1 MSVVDPLGARPP
13 VEVELTEREEATVA
27 TKTATGGLSRI
38 TIVAPRTRMDLALP
52 SDVPL
57 ADLLPTLLRY
67 AGEDLADEGVRHG
80 GWALA
85 RLGGQPLDG
94 GRTAA
99 QLGIRDGE
107 VLYFN
112 PRAAATP
119 EIVFDDVVDAVAT
132 ATNQRAGTWQVG
144 TTRAFSVL
152 LAGLTLAAGAAVTLL
167 AGPPQL
173 PGALAALLVAVAL
186 VVTAAVLSR
195 AVGDSRTGAVLAVAG
210 IGYAAV
216 SGLLVLGGD
225 RGLTELAS
233 PHVLLA
239 GTAVVLFGAVAA
251 LAVGD
256 RMPLFLGAVAVGAA
270 AGFGAL
276 LCLALGIDAAAAAA
290 VVATV
295 AFATVPMLP
304 MTAYR
309 LARLPVPS
317 IPTGPDD
324 LKTDTETV
332 DGRRVLR
339 QSERADEF
347 LTGLLWT
354 VSLLVL
360 GSQVVLAVD
369 GRLPA
374 VLLCLVLALL
384 SLLRARPFIGRAQRT
399 PVLVAGTA
407 GLLLTA
413 AAVFAAGSP
422 AVRLGVVLGG
432 LLLTT
437 VVSLIYGLTVA
448 GKRISPVWGRV
459 LDIVEIL
466 LIVALVP
473 LAVWVCGAYGWIVNL
488 RP

>member
-1 MSVVDPLGARPP
+1 M
-13 VEVELTEREEATVA
+13 ATR
-27 TKTATGGLSRI
+27 TATGGLSRV

-52 SDVPL
+52 ADVPL

-67 AGEDLADEGVRHG
+67 AGEDLADEGARHG
-80 GWALA
+80 GWSLA

-99 QLGIRDGE
+99 QLGVRDGE

-112 PRAAATP
+112 PRAAAAP

-132 ATNQRAGTWQVG
+132 ATNQRPGSWQVS
-144 TTRAFSVL
+144 TSRAFAVL
-152 LAGLTLAAGAAVTLL
+152 FAAAALSAGALATLF

-173 PGALAALLVAVAL
+173 PGAIAALLVAVAL
-186 VVTAAVLSR
+186 LVGAAVLSR
-195 AVGDSRTGAVLAVAG
+195 AAGDSRTGAVLALVG
-210 IGYAAV
+210 LGYAAV
-216 SGLLVLGGD
+216 GGLLVLAGD
-225 RGLTELAS
+225 RGLGELAA

-239 GTAVVLFGAVAA
+239 GTAMVVFGAVAA

-256 RMPLFLGAVAVGAA
+256 RLPLFFAAVAVGGAV
-270 AGFGAL
+270 GFGAVVS
-276 LCLALGIDAAAAAA
+276 LAFSVGAPAAAA

-295 AFATVPMLP
+295 AFATLPALP
-304 MTAYR
+304 MAAYR

-332 DGRRVLR
+332 DGRSVLR
-339 QSERADEF
+339 RSERADEF

-354 VSLLVL
+354 VALLVL
-360 GSQVVLAVD
+360 GGEVVLALD

-384 SLLRARPFIGRAQRT
+384 SLLRARPFLGRAQRV
-399 PVLVAGTA
+399 PVLLAG
-407 GLLLTA
+407 GLGLGLTA
-413 AAVFAAGSP
+413 AATFAAGGA

-432 LLLTT
+432 LVVAA

-448 GKRISPVWGRV
+448 GKRISPVWGRL
-459 LDIVEIL
+459 LDIVEVL
-466 LIVALVP
+466 LIISLVP
-473 LAVWVCGAYGWIVNL
+473 LAVWVCGLYGWIVNL

>member
-1 MSVVDPLGARPP
+1 M
-13 VEVELTEREEATVA
+13 A

-80 GWALA
+80 GWALS
-85 RLGGQPLDG
+85 RLGGQPFDG

-99 QLGIRDGE
+99 QLGVRDGE

-112 PRAAATP
+112 PRAATAP

-132 ATNQRAGTWQVG
+132 STTQRAGAWQVG
-144 TTRAFSVL
+144 TTRTFAVL
-152 LAGLTLAAGAAVTLL
+152 LAASALAAGAVATLL
-167 AGPPQL
+167 TGPPQL
-173 PGALAALLVAVAL
+173 PGAAAAFVVAVAL
-186 VVTAAVLSR
+186 LVGAAVLSR
-195 AVGDSRTGAVLAVAG
+195 AAGDSRTGAVLALVG
-210 IGYAAV
+210 IGYAGV
-216 SGLLVLGGD
+216 GGLLVLAGD
-225 RGLTELAS
+225 RTLGELAS

-239 GTAVVLFGAVAA
+239 GTAVVVFGAVAA

-256 RMPLFLGAVAVGAA
+256 RLPLFLGAVGVGAA
-270 AGFGAL
+270 VGLGAVL
-276 LCLALGIDAAAAAA
+276 SLAFDIGAAASAA

-295 AFATVPMLP
+295 AFGALPALPML
-304 MTAYR
+304 AYR

-324 LKTDTETV
+324 LKTDTESV
-332 DGRRVLR
+332 DGPSVLR
-339 QSERADEF
+339 NSERADAF

-360 GSQVVLAVD
+360 GGEVVLAGN

-384 SLLRARPFIGRAQRT
+384 SLLRARPFLSRAQRT
-399 PVLVAGTA
+399 PVLLSGTV
-407 GLLLTA
+407 GLGLVA
-413 AAVFAAGSP
+413 AATFAAESL
-422 AVRLGVVLGG
+422 ATRLGLILGG
-432 LLLTT
+432 LAVLA
-437 VVSLIYGLTVA
+437 VISLVYGLTVA
-448 GKRISPVWGRV
+448 GKRISPVWGRT

-466 LIVALVP
+466 LIIALVP

>member
-1 MSVVDPLGARPP
+1 M
-13 VEVELTEREEATVA
+13 A

-80 GWALA
+80 GWGLA

-94 GRTAA
+94 GRTVA

-112 PRAAATP
+112 PRSAAAP

-132 ATNQRAGTWQVG
+132 ATNQRPGAWQVG
-144 TTRAFSVL
+144 TTRSFAVL
-152 LAGLTLAAGAAVTLL
+152 FAAAALGAGALAALF

-173 PGALAALLVAVAL
+173 PGALAALVVAVAL
-186 VVTAAVLSR
+186 VVAAAVLSR
-195 AVGDSRTGAVLAVAG
+195 AAADSATGSVLAVTG
-210 IGYAAV
+210 LGYAAV
-216 SGLLVLGGD
+216 GGLLLLAGD
-225 RGLTELAS
+225 RTLTGLAA

-239 GTAVVLFGAVAA
+239 ATAVVLFAAVAA

-256 RMPLFLGAVAVGAA
+256 RLPLFFGAVAVGAA
-270 AGFGAL
+270 TGFGAL
-276 LCLALGIDAAAAAA
+276 LCLTFGIGAPAAAA
-290 VVATV
+290 VLAAV
-295 AFATVPMLP
+295 AFGTVPALP
-304 MTAYR
+304 MAAYR

-324 LKTDTETV
+324 LKTDTESV
-332 DGRRVLR
+332 DGRRVL
-339 QSERADEF
+339 QLSERADEF

-354 VSLLVL
+354 VSLVVL
-360 GSQVVLAVD
+360 GAQVVLALN

-384 SLLRARPFIGRAQRT
+384 SLLRARPFLGRAQRT
-399 PVLVAGTA
+399 PVLFAGTA
-407 GLLLTA
+407 GLGLTA
-413 AAVFAAGSP
+413 AATFTGGSMP
-422 AVRLGVVLGG
+422 MRLGLIVGG
-432 LLLTT
+432 LLLAA

-448 GKRISPVWGRV
+448 GKRISPVWGRL

-466 LIVALVP
+466 LIIALVP
-473 LAVWVCGAYGWIVNL
+473 LAVWVLGLYGWIVNL

>member
-1 MSVVDPLGARPP
+1 M
-13 VEVELTEREEATVA
+13 A

-80 GWALA
+80 GWRLA
-85 RLGGQPLDG
+85 RLGGPPLDG

-112 PRAAATP
+112 PRTSAAP

-132 ATNQRAGTWQVG
+132 ATNQRPGAWQVG
-144 TTRAFSVL
+144 TTRAFAVL
-152 LAGLTLAAGAAVTLL
+152 FAAVALGGGALAALFT
-167 AGPPQL
+167 GPPQL

-186 VVTAAVLSR
+186 LVGAAVLSR
-195 AVGDSRTGAVLAVAG
+195 AAADSATGSALALAG
-210 IGYAAV
+210 LGYAAV
-216 SGLLVLGGD
+216 GGLLLLAGD
-225 RGLTELAS
+225 RTLTELAA

-239 GTAVVLFGAVAA
+239 ATAVVLGAAVAA

-256 RMPLFLGAVAVGAA
+256 RLPVFFGAGAVGAA
-270 AGFGAL
+270 TAVGAL
-276 LCLALGIDAAAAAA
+276 LCLAFGIGPAAAAA
-290 VVATV
+290 VVAAV
-295 AFATVPMLP
+295 AFGAVPALP
-304 MTAYR
+304 MAAYR

-317 IPTGPDD
+317 IPTGPED
-324 LKTDTETV
+324 LKTDSESV
-332 DGRRVLR
+332 DGRRVL
-339 QSERADEF
+339 QLSERADEF
-347 LTGLLWT
+347 LTGLVWT

-360 GSQVVLAVD
+360 GAELVLALD

-384 SLLRARPFIGRAQRT
+384 SLLRARPFLGRAQRT

-407 GLLLTA
+407 GLGLA
-413 AAVFAAGSP
+413 AAAAFTDGSV
-422 AVRLGVVLGG
+422 ALRLGLILGG
-432 LLLTT
+432 LLLAA

-448 GKRISPVWGRV
+448 GKRISPVWGRL

-466 LIVALVP
+466 LIIALVP
-473 LAVWVCGAYGWIVNL
+473 LAVWVVGLYGWIVNL

>member
-1 MSVVDPLGARPP
+1 M
-13 VEVELTEREEATVA
+13 A

-52 SDVPL
+52 ADVPL

-80 GWALA
+80 GWGLS

-99 QLGIRDGE
+99 QLGVRDGE

-112 PRAAATP
+112 PRAAAAP

-132 ATNQRAGTWQVG
+132 ATNQRPGTWQVG
-144 TTRAFSVL
+144 TTRGFAVL
-152 LAGLTLAAGAAVTLL
+152 FAGAALAAGAVAALF

-173 PGALAALLVAVAL
+173 PGALAALVVAVAL
-186 VVTAAVLSR
+186 VVSAAVLSR
-195 AVGDSRTGAVLAVAG
+195 AVGDSRTGVVLAMG
-210 IGYAAV
+210 GLGYAAIG
-216 SGLLVLGGD
+216 GLLVLAGD
-225 RGLTELAS
+225 RKLSELAS

-239 GTAVVLFGAVAA
+239 ATAVVLFGAVAA

-256 RMPLFLGAVAVGAA
+256 RLALFLGAVAVAA
-270 AGFGAL
+270 AVGLGAV
-276 LCLALGIDAAAAAA
+276 LCLVFGVSATAAAA

-295 AFATVPMLP
+295 AFAALPALPML
-304 MTAYR
+304 AYR

-324 LKTDTETV
+324 LKSDTESV
-332 DGRRVLR
+332 DGPRVLR
-339 QSERADEF
+339 NSERADAF

-354 VSLLVL
+354 VAVLVL
-360 GSQVVLAVD
+360 GGQVIFATN

-399 PVLVAGTA
+399 PVLLAGTVGLGLA
-407 GLLLTA
+407 GA
-413 AAVFAAGSP
+413 ATFGAGELP
-422 AVRLGVVLGG
+422 FRLGLVLGG
-432 LLLTT
+432 LLLAA
-437 VVSLIYGLTVA
+437 VISLIYGLTVA
-448 GKRISPVWGRV
+448 GKRISPVWGRL

-473 LAVWVCGAYGWIVNL
+473 LAVWVCGLYGWIVNL

>member
-1 MSVVDPLGARPP
+1 M
-13 VEVELTEREEATVA
+13 A
-27 TKTATGGLSRI
+27 TKAATGGLSRI

-52 SDVPL
+52 ADVPL

-80 GWALA
+80 GWSLS

-99 QLGIRDGE
+99 QLGVRDGE

-112 PRAAATP
+112 PRAAAAP

-132 ATNQRAGTWQVG
+132 ATNQRPGTWQVG
-144 TTRAFSVL
+144 TTRAFGVL
-152 LAGLTLAAGAAVTLL
+152 FAGVALAAGAAAALF

-173 PGALAALLVAVAL
+173 PGALAALVVAIAL
-186 VVTAAVLSR
+186 VVSAAVLSR
-195 AVGDSRTGAVLAVAG
+195 AAGDSRTGAMLAMAG
-210 IGYAAV
+210 LGYAAIG
-216 SGLLVLGGD
+216 GLLILAGD
-225 RGLTELAS
+225 RKLADLAS

-239 GTAVVLFGAVAA
+239 ATAVVLFGAVAA

-256 RMPLFLGAVAVGAA
+256 RLPLFLGAVAVGAA
-270 AGFGAL
+270 VGFGAL
-276 LCLALGIDAAAAAA
+276 LCLAFDGFGAAAAAA

-295 AFATVPMLP
+295 AFGALPMLP
-304 MTAYR
+304 MLAYR

-324 LKTDTETV
+324 LKTDTESV
-332 DGRRVLR
+332 DGPQVLR
-339 QSERADEF
+339 NSERADAF

-354 VSLLVL
+354 VALLVL
-360 GSQVVLAVD
+360 GGQVLLAGN

-399 PVLVAGTA
+399 PVLLAGTA
-407 GLLLTA
+407 GLALA
-413 AAVFAAGSP
+413 AAATFGAGDLP
-422 AVRLGVVLGG
+422 LRLGLILGGG
-432 LLLTT
+432 LLAA
-437 VVSLIYGLTVA
+437 VISLIYGLSVA
-448 GKRISPVWGRV
+448 GKRISPVWGRT

-473 LAVWVCGAYGWIVNL
+473 LAVWVCGLYGWIVNL

>member
-1 MSVVDPLGARPP
+1 M
-13 VEVELTEREEATVA
+13 A

-80 GWALA
+80 GWALS

-99 QLGIRDGE
+99 QLGVRDGE

-112 PRAAATP
+112 PRAATAP

-132 ATNQRAGTWQVG
+132 STTQRAGAWQVG
-144 TTRAFSVL
+144 TTRAFAVL
-152 LAGLTLAAGAAVTLL
+152 LAASAL
-167 AGPPQL
+167 AGGAVAALFTGPPHL
-173 PGALAALLVAVAL
+173 PGAAAAFVVAVAL
-186 VVTAAVLSR
+186 LVGAAVLSR
-195 AVGDSRTGAVLAVAG
+195 AAGDSRTGAVLALVG
-210 IGYAAV
+210 IGYAGV
-216 SGLLVLGGD
+216 GGLLVLAGERTLG
-225 RGLTELAS
+225 ELAA

-239 GTAVVLFGAVAA
+239 GTAVVVFGAIAA

-256 RMPLFLGAVAVGAA
+256 RLPLFLGAVGVGAA
-270 AGFGAL
+270 VGLGAVLSLAFGI
-276 LCLALGIDAAAAAA
+276 GAAASAA

-295 AFATVPMLP
+295 AFGALPALPML
-304 MTAYR
+304 AYR

-324 LKTDTETV
+324 LKTDTESV
-332 DGRRVLR
+332 DGPSVLR
-339 QSERADEF
+339 NSERADGF

-360 GSQVVLAVD
+360 GGEVVLAED

-384 SLLRARPFIGRAQRT
+384 SLLRARPFLGRGQRT
-399 PVLVAGTA
+399 PVLLSGTV
-407 GLLLTA
+407 GLGLVA
-413 AAVFAAGSP
+413 AATFAAGSL
-422 AVRLGVVLGG
+422 AVRLGLVLGG
-432 LLLTT
+432 LA
-437 VVSLIYGLTVA
+437 VVAVISLVYGLTVA
-448 GKRISPVWGRV
+448 GKRISPVWGRT
-459 LDIVEIL
+459 LDIIEIL
-466 LIVALVP
+466 LIIALVP
-473 LAVWVCGAYGWIVNL
+473 LAVWVCGMYGWIVNL

>member
-1 MSVVDPLGARPP
+1 M
-13 VEVELTEREEATVA
+13 A

-80 GWALA
+80 GWSLS
-85 RLGGQPLDG
+85 RLGGPPLDG

-99 QLGIRDGE
+99 QLGVRDGE

-112 PRAAATP
+112 PRASAAP

-132 ATNQRAGTWQVG
+132 ATNQRPGTWQVG
-144 TTRAFSVL
+144 TTRSFAVL
-152 LAGLTLAAGAAVTLL
+152 FAGAALAAGAVAALF

-173 PGALAALLVAVAL
+173 PGALAALVVSLAL
-186 VVTAAVLSR
+186 LVTAAVLSR
-195 AVGDSRTGAVLAVAG
+195 AAGDSRTGAVLAMAG
-210 IGYAAV
+210 LGYAAIG
-216 SGLLVLGGD
+216 GLLVLAGD
-225 RGLTELAS
+225 RKLDDLAS
-233 PHVLLA
+233 PHVLMA
-239 GTAVVLFGAVAA
+239 ATAVVLFGAVSA

-256 RMPLFLGAVAVGAA
+256 RLPLFLGAVAVAVAVGIGAV
-270 AGFGAL
+270 
-276 LCLALGIDAAAAAA
+276 LCLAFDIGAAAAAA
-290 VVATV
+290 VVATI
-295 AFATVPMLP
+295 AFAALPALP
-304 MTAYR
+304 MVSYR

-324 LKTDTETV
+324 LKTDTESV
-332 DGRRVLR
+332 DGPQVLR
-339 QSERADEF
+339 NSERADAF

-354 VSLLVL
+354 VSVLVL
-360 GSQVVLAVD
+360 GGQLVLAD
-369 GRLPA
+369 NGRLPS

-384 SLLRARPFIGRAQRT
+384 SLLRARPFIGRAQRI
-399 PVLVAGTA
+399 PVLLAGTV
-407 GLLLTA
+407 GLGLA
-413 AAVFAAGSP
+413 AAATFGAGSLP
-422 AVRLGVVLGG
+422 VRLGLILGG
-432 LLLTT
+432 LLLAALI
-437 VVSLIYGLTVA
+437 SLIYGLTVA
-448 GKRISPVWGRV
+448 GKRISPVWGRT

-473 LAVWVCGAYGWIVNL
+473 LAVWVCGLYGWIVNL

>member
-1 MSVVDPLGARPP
+1 M
-13 VEVELTEREEATVA
+13 A

-80 GWALA
+80 GWSLA

-94 GRTAA
+94 GRTVA
-99 QLGIRDGE
+99 QLGVRDGE

-112 PRAAATP
+112 PRAAAAP
-119 EIVFDDVVDAVAT
+119 EVVFDDVVDAVAT
-132 ATNQRAGTWQVG
+132 ATNQRPGAWQLG
-144 TTRAFSVL
+144 TTRSFAVL
-152 LAGLTLAAGAAVTLL
+152 FAAAALGAGAVAALF

-186 VVTAAVLSR
+186 LVSAAVLSR
-195 AVGDSRTGAVLAVAG
+195 AAGDSRTGAVLATVG
-210 IGYAAV
+210 LGYAAV
-216 SGLLVLGGD
+216 GGLLLLAGD

-233 PHVLLA
+233 PHVLIA
-239 GTAVVLFGAVAA
+239 ATAVVLFAAVAA

-256 RMPLFLGAVAVGAA
+256 RLPLFFGAVAVGVVT
-270 AGFGAL
+270 GLGAV
-276 LCLALGIDAAAAAA
+276 LCLAFGISATAAAA
-290 VVATV
+290 VVAAV
-295 AFATVPMLP
+295 AFGAVPALP
-304 MTAYR
+304 MAAYR

-324 LKTDTETV
+324 LKTDSESV
-332 DGRRVLR
+332 DGRRVL
-339 QSERADEF
+339 QLSERADEF

-354 VSLLVL
+354 VSLVVL
-360 GSQVVLAVD
+360 GAQVLLALN
-369 GRLPA
+369 GRLPS
-374 VLLCLVLALL
+374 VLLCLALALL
-384 SLLRARPFIGRAQRT
+384 SLLRARPFLGRGQRT
-399 PVLVAGTA
+399 PVLLTGTV
-407 GLLLTA
+407 GVGLTA
-413 AAVFAAGSP
+413 AATFADGGMP
-422 AVRLGVVLGG
+422 VRLGVIVGG
-432 LLLTT
+432 LVLAA

-448 GKRISPVWGRV
+448 GKHISPVWGRL
-459 LDIVEIL
+459 LDIAEIL

-473 LAVWVCGAYGWIVNL
+473 LAVWVLGLYGWIVNL

>member
-1 MSVVDPLGARPP
+1 M
-13 VEVELTEREEATVA
+13 A

-80 GWALA
+80 GWSLA

-112 PRAAATP
+112 PRSATAP

-132 ATNQRAGTWQVG
+132 ATNQRPGAWQVG
-144 TTRAFSVL
+144 TTRSFAVL
-152 LAGLTLAAGAAVTLL
+152 FAAAALGAGAVAALFT
-167 AGPPQL
+167 GPPHL
-173 PGALAALLVAVAL
+173 PGALTALVVAVAL
-186 VVTAAVLSR
+186 VVSAAVLSR
-195 AVGDSRTGAVLAVAG
+195 AAADSATGSALGVVGLAYAG
-210 IGYAAV
+210 VG
-216 SGLLVLGGD
+216 GLLLLAGD
-225 RGLTELAS
+225 RPLTELAA
-233 PHVLLA
+233 PHVLIGA
-239 GTAVVLFGAVAA
+239 TAVVVCAAVAA

-256 RMPLFLGAVAVGAA
+256 RLPLFFGAVAVAA
-270 AGFGAL
+270 AIGFGAL
-276 LCLALGIDAAAAAA
+276 VSLAFDIDAPAAAAIVAA
-290 VVATV
+290 V
-295 AFATVPMLP
+295 AFGAVPALP
-304 MTAYR
+304 MASYR

-324 LKTDTETV
+324 LKSDTESV
-332 DGRRVLR
+332 DGRQVL
-339 QSERADEF
+339 QLSERADEF

-360 GSQVVLAVD
+360 GAQVVLALD
-369 GRLPA
+369 GSLPA
-374 VLLCLVLALL
+374 ILLCLVLSLL
-384 SLLRARPFIGRAQRT
+384 SLLRARPFLGRAQRT
-399 PVLVAGTA
+399 PVLLAGTG
-407 GLLLTA
+407 GLGLTA
-413 AAVFAAGSP
+413 AATFGGGST
-422 AVRLGVVLGG
+422 AVRLGLILGG
-432 LLLTT
+432 LVFAA

-448 GKRISPVWGRV
+448 GKRISPVWGRL
-459 LDIVEIL
+459 LDIVEIM
-466 LIVALVP
+466 LIIALVP
-473 LAVWVCGAYGWIVNL
+473 LAVWVVGLYGWIVNL

>member
-1 MSVVDPLGARPP
+1 M
-13 VEVELTEREEATVA
+13 A
-27 TKTATGGLSRI
+27 TKAATGGLSRI

-67 AGEDLADEGVRHG
+67 AGEELADEGVGHG
-80 GWALA
+80 GWSLS

-99 QLGIRDGE
+99 QLDVRDGE

-112 PRAAATP
+112 PRAATAP

-132 ATNQRAGTWQVG
+132 STTQRAGAWQVG
-144 TTRAFSVL
+144 TTRAYAVL
-152 LAGLTLAAGAAVTLL
+152 LASSALAAGAVAALL

-173 PGALAALLVAVAL
+173 PGAVAALVVAVAL
-186 VVTAAVLSR
+186 LVGAAVLSR
-195 AVGDSRTGAVLAVAG
+195 AAGDSRTGAVLALVGVGHAG
-210 IGYAAV
+210 VG
-216 SGLLVLGGD
+216 GLLVLAGD
-225 RGLTELAS
+225 RPLPELAS

-239 GTAVVLFGAVAA
+239 GTAVVLFGALAA

-256 RMPLFLGAVAVGAA
+256 RTPWFLGTVGVGAA
-270 AGFGAL
+270 VGFGAVL
-276 LCLALGIDAAAAAA
+276 SLAFDIDAAASAA
-290 VVATV
+290 VVSAV
-295 AFATVPMLP
+295 AFGALPALPML
-304 MTAYR
+304 AYR

-317 IPTGPDD
+317 IPTGPED
-324 LKTDTETV
+324 LKTDTESV
-332 DGRRVLR
+332 DGPSVLR
-339 QSERADEF
+339 DSERADGF

-354 VSLLVL
+354 VALLVL
-360 GSQVVLAVD
+360 GGELVLAAD

-384 SLLRARPFIGRAQRT
+384 SLLRARPFLGRDQRT
-399 PVLVAGTA
+399 PVLLAGTV
-407 GLLLTA
+407 GLGLVA
-413 AAVFAAGSP
+413 AAVFDAGSLP
-422 AVRLGVVLGG
+422 VRLGLILGG
-432 LLLTT
+432 LT
-437 VVSLIYGLTVA
+437 VVAVISLVYGLTVA

>member
-1 MSVVDPLGARPP
+1 M
-13 VEVELTEREEATVA
+13 A
-27 TKTATGGLSRI
+27 TKAATGGLSRI

-80 GWALA
+80 GWSLS

-99 QLGIRDGE
+99 QLGVRDGE

-112 PRAAATP
+112 PRAATAP

-132 ATNQRAGTWQVG
+132 STTQRAGAWQVG
-144 TTRAFSVL
+144 TTRSFAVL
-152 LAGLTLAAGAAVTLL
+152 LAGSTLAAGAIAALFT
-167 AGPPQL
+167 GPPQL
-173 PGALAALLVAVAL
+173 PGALAALVVAVAL
-186 VVTAAVLSR
+186 LVGAAVLSR
-195 AVGDSRTGAVLAVAG
+195 AAGDSRTGAVLALVG
-210 IGYAAV
+210 VGYAAV
-216 SGLLVLGGD
+216 GGLLVLAGD
-225 RGLTELAS
+225 RPLDDLAG

-239 GTAVVLFGAVAA
+239 ATAVVVFGAVAA

-256 RMPLFLGAVAVGAA
+256 RLPLFLGAVGVGAA
-270 AGFGAL
+270 VGLGAVLSLAFGI
-276 LCLALGIDAAAAAA
+276 GAAASAA

-295 AFATVPMLP
+295 AFGALPALPML
-304 MTAYR
+304 AYR

-317 IPTGPDD
+317 IPTGPED
-324 LKTDTETV
+324 LKTDTESV
-332 DGRRVLR
+332 DGPSVLR
-339 QSERADEF
+339 DSERADGF

-360 GSQVVLAVD
+360 GGEVVLALD

-384 SLLRARPFIGRAQRT
+384 SLLRARPFLGRGQRT
-399 PVLVAGTA
+399 PVLLAGTL
-407 GLLLTA
+407 GLGLTA
-413 AAVFAAGSP
+413 LAVFAAGSTP
-422 AVRLGVVLGG
+422 VRLGLVLGG
-432 LLLTT
+432 LT
-437 VVSLIYGLTVA
+437 VVAVISLVYGLTVA
-448 GKRISPVWGRV
+448 GKRISPVWGRT

-473 LAVWVCGAYGWIVNL
+473 LAVWVCGMYGWIVNL

>member
-1 MSVVDPLGARPP
+1 M
-13 VEVELTEREEATVA
+13 A

-80 GWALA
+80 GWSLA
-85 RLGGQPLDG
+85 RLGGPPLDG

-99 QLGIRDGE
+99 QLGVRDGE

-112 PRAAATP
+112 PRAAAAP

-132 ATNQRAGTWQVG
+132 ATNQRPGTWQVG
-144 TTRAFSVL
+144 TTRSFAVL
-152 LAGLTLAAGAAVTLL
+152 FAGAALAAGAVAALFT
-167 AGPPQL
+167 GPPQL
-173 PGALAALLVAVAL
+173 PGALAALVVAL
-186 VVTAAVLSR
+186 ALLVGAAVVSR
-195 AVGDSRTGAVLAVAG
+195 AAGDSRTGAVLAVAG
-210 IGYAAV
+210 LGYAAV
-216 SGLLVLGGD
+216 GGLLVLAGD
-225 RGLTELAS
+225 RKLADLAS
-233 PHVLLA
+233 PHVLMA
-239 GTAVVLFGAVAA
+239 ATAVVLFGAVAA

-256 RMPLFLGAVAVGAA
+256 RLPLFLGAVAVGVAV
-270 AGFGAL
+270 GIGAV
-276 LCLALGIDAAAAAA
+276 LCLAFGTGPAAAAA

-295 AFATVPMLP
+295 AFAALPALP
-304 MTAYR
+304 MIAYR

-324 LKTDTETV
+324 LKSDTEAV
-332 DGRRVLR
+332 DGPQVLR
-339 QSERADEF
+339 NSERADSF

-354 VSLLVL
+354 VALLVL
-360 GSQVVLAVD
+360 GGELVLAVD
-369 GRLPA
+369 GRLPS

-399 PVLVAGTA
+399 PVLLAGTV
-407 GLLLTA
+407 GLGLA
-413 AAVFAAGSP
+413 AAATFGAGSFP
-422 AVRLGVVLGG
+422 VRLGLVLGG
-432 LLLTT
+432 LL
-437 VVSLIYGLTVA
+437 VAAVISLIYGLSVA
-448 GKRISPVWGRV
+448 GKRISPVWGRT

-473 LAVWVCGAYGWIVNL
+473 LAVWVCGLYGWIVNL

>member
-1 MSVVDPLGARPP
+1 M
-13 VEVELTEREEATVA
+13 ATR
-27 TKTATGGLSRI
+27 TATGGLSRV

-52 SDVPL
+52 ADVPL

-67 AGEDLADEGVRHG
+67 AGEDLADEGARHG
-80 GWALA
+80 GWSLA

-99 QLGIRDGE
+99 QLGVRDGE

-112 PRAAATP
+112 PRAAAAP

-132 ATNQRAGTWQVG
+132 ATNQRPGSWQVS
-144 TTRAFSVL
+144 TSRAFAVL
-152 LAGLTLAAGAAVTLL
+152 FAAAALSAGALATLF

-173 PGALAALLVAVAL
+173 PGAIAALLVAVAL
-186 VVTAAVLSR
+186 LVGAAVLSR
-195 AVGDSRTGAVLAVAG
+195 AAGDSRTGAVLALVG
-210 IGYAAV
+210 LGYAAV
-216 SGLLVLGGD
+216 GGLLVLAGD
-225 RGLTELAS
+225 RGLGELAA

-239 GTAVVLFGAVAA
+239 ATAVVVFGAVAA

-256 RMPLFLGAVAVGAA
+256 RLPLFFAAVAVGGAV
-270 AGFGAL
+270 GFGAVVG
-276 LCLALGIDAAAAAA
+276 LAFSVGAPAAAA

-295 AFATVPMLP
+295 AFATLPALP
-304 MTAYR
+304 MAAYR

-332 DGRRVLR
+332 DGRSVLR
-339 QSERADEF
+339 RSERADEF

-354 VSLLVL
+354 VALLVL
-360 GSQVVLAVD
+360 GGEVVLALD

-384 SLLRARPFIGRAQRT
+384 SLLRARPFLGRAQRV
-399 PVLVAGTA
+399 PVLLAG
-407 GLLLTA
+407 GLGLGLTA
-413 AAVFAAGSP
+413 AATFAAGGA

-432 LLLTT
+432 LVVAA

-448 GKRISPVWGRV
+448 GKRISPVWGRL
-459 LDIVEIL
+459 LDIVEVL
-466 LIVALVP
+466 LIISLVP
-473 LAVWVCGAYGWIVNL
+473 LAVWVCGLYGWIVNL

>member
-1 MSVVDPLGARPP
+1 M
-13 VEVELTEREEATVA
+13 A

-80 GWALA
+80 GWRLS
-85 RLGGQPLDG
+85 RLGGPPLDG
-94 GRTAA
+94 GRTAT
-99 QLGIRDGE
+99 QLGVRDGE

-112 PRAAATP
+112 PRSSAAP

-132 ATNQRAGTWQVG
+132 GTNQRPGAWQVG
-144 TTRAFSVL
+144 TTRTFSVL
-152 LAGLTLAAGAAVTLL
+152 LAGVTLAAGAAATLL

-186 VVTAAVLSR
+186 LVSAAVLSR
-195 AVGDSRTGAVLAVAG
+195 ASGDSRTGAVLGLAG
-210 IGYAAV
+210 TGYAAIG
-216 SGLLVLGGD
+216 GLLVLAGD
-225 RGLTELAS
+225 RGLGELAS

-239 GTAVVLFGAVAA
+239 GTAVAVFGALAA

-256 RMPLFLGAVAVGAA
+256 RLPLFVGATSVGAA
-270 AGFGAL
+270 VAFGAVI
-276 LCLALGIDAAAAAA
+276 CLAFGATPAAAGAI
-290 VVATV
+290 VATV
-295 AFATVPMLP
+295 AFGTLPMLP
-304 MTAYR
+304 MAAYR

-324 LKTDTETV
+324 LKSDAESV

-339 QSERADEF
+339 LSDRADGF

-354 VSLLVL
+354 VFLLVL
-360 GSQVVLAVD
+360 GGEVFLAVD

-374 VLLCLVLALL
+374 VLLCLVLGVL
-384 SLLRARPFIGRAQRT
+384 SLLRARPFLGRAQRT
-399 PVLVAGTA
+399 PVLLAGTA
-407 GLLLTA
+407 GLVLAGA
-413 AAVFAAGSP
+413 ATFFAGGL

-432 LLLTT
+432 LLL
-437 VVSLIYGLTVA
+437 VAVISLIYGLTVA
-448 GKRISPVWGRV
+448 GKRISPLWGRA
-459 LDIVEIL
+459 LDIIEIL
-466 LIVALVP
+466 VIISLVP
-473 LAVWVCGAYGWIVNL
+473 LTVWVCGLYGWIVNL

>member
-1 MSVVDPLGARPP
+1 M
-13 VEVELTEREEATVA
+13 A
-27 TKTATGGLSRI
+27 TKSATGGLSRI

-80 GWALA
+80 GWSLA

-99 QLGIRDGE
+99 QLGVRDGE

-112 PRAAATP
+112 PRSAAAP

-132 ATNQRAGTWQVG
+132 ATNQRPGTWQVG
-144 TTRAFSVL
+144 TTRSFSVL
-152 LAGLTLAAGAAVTLL
+152 LAAAALGVGAAVTLF

-173 PGALAALLVAVAL
+173 PGAVAALLVAVL
-186 VVTAAVLSR
+186 LMVGSAVLSR
-195 AVGDSRTGAVLAVAG
+195 AAGDSRTGAVLAMAG
-210 IGYAAV
+210 VGYAAV
-216 SGLLVLGGD
+216 GGLLVLAGD
-225 RGLTELAS
+225 RGISELAG

-239 GTAVVLFGAVAA
+239 GTAVVLFGAIAG

-256 RMPLFLGAVAVGAA
+256 RMPLFLGAVTVGAATAVGALLSLA
-270 AGFGAL
+270 FGV
-276 LCLALGIDAAAAAA
+276 GAAAAAA
-290 VVATV
+290 IVATV
-295 AFATVPMLP
+295 AFATLPALP

-339 QSERADEF
+339 QSERADQF

-360 GSQVVLAVD
+360 GGQIVLAGN

-399 PVLVAGTA
+399 PVL
-407 GLLLTA
+407 
-413 AAVFAAGSP
+413 FAGSLGL
-422 AVRLGVVLGG
+422 ALAAWATFVGGSLSTRLGLVLGG
-432 LLLTT
+432 VALT
-437 VVSLIYGLTVA
+437 VVISLIYGLSVA

-466 LIVALVP
+466 LIVAVVP
-473 LAVWVCGAYGWIVNL
+473 LAFWVCGLYGWIVNL

>member
-1 MSVVDPLGARPP
+1 M
-13 VEVELTEREEATVA
+13 A

-80 GWALA
+80 GWSLS
-85 RLGGQPLDG
+85 RLGGPPLNG
-94 GRTAA
+94 GRTPA

-112 PRAAATP
+112 PRAAAAP

-132 ATNQRAGTWQVG
+132 ATNQRPGAWQVG
-144 TTRAFSVL
+144 TTRSFAVL
-152 LAGLTLAAGAAVTLL
+152 FAAAALGAGALAALFL
-167 AGPPQL
+167 GPPHL
-173 PGALAALLVAVAL
+173 PGALAALVVAVAL
-186 VVTAAVLSR
+186 LVTAAVLSR
-195 AVGDSRTGAVLAVAG
+195 AAGDSATGAVLGAVG
-210 IGYAAV
+210 LGHAAV
-216 SGLLVLGGD
+216 GGLLLLAGD
-225 RGLTELAS
+225 RPLSDLAA

-239 GTAVVLFGAVAA
+239 ATAVVVCAAVAV

-256 RMPLFLGAVAVGAA
+256 RLPLFFGAVGVGAA
-270 AGFGAL
+270 VAFGAL
-276 LCLALGIDAAAAAA
+276 LSLAFGIGAPAAAA
-290 VVATV
+290 VVAAV
-295 AFATVPMLP
+295 AFGAVPALP
-304 MTAYR
+304 MAAYR

-324 LKTDTETV
+324 LKTDAESV
-332 DGRRVLR
+332 DGRRVL
-339 QSERADEF
+339 QLSERADAF
-347 LTGLLWT
+347 LTGLLWM

-360 GSQVVLAVD
+360 GAQVVLALD
-369 GRLPA
+369 GGLAA

-384 SLLRARPFIGRAQRT
+384 SLLRARPFLGRAQRT
-399 PVLVAGTA
+399 PVLVTGTA
-407 GLLLTA
+407 GLGLA
-413 AAVFAAGSP
+413 AAAAFAGGSL

-432 LLLTT
+432 LLLAA

-448 GKRISPVWGRV
+448 GKRISPVWGRL
-459 LDIVEIL
+459 LDIVEIM
-466 LIVALVP
+466 LIIALVP
-473 LAVWVCGAYGWIVNL
+473 LAVWVLGLYGWIVNL

>member
-1 MSVVDPLGARPP
+1 M
-13 VEVELTEREEATVA
+13 A
-27 TKTATGGLSRI
+27 TKAATGGLSRI

-80 GWALA
+80 GWSLS

-99 QLGIRDGE
+99 QLGVRDGE

-112 PRAAATP
+112 PRAATAP

-132 ATNQRAGTWQVG
+132 STTQRAGAWQVG
-144 TTRAFSVL
+144 TTRSFAVL
-152 LAGLTLAAGAAVTLL
+152 LAGSTLAAGAVAALFT
-167 AGPPQL
+167 GPPQL
-173 PGALAALLVAVAL
+173 PGALAALVVAVAL
-186 VVTAAVLSR
+186 LVGAAVLSR
-195 AVGDSRTGAVLAVAG
+195 AAGDSRTGAVLALVG
-210 IGYAAV
+210 VGYAAV
-216 SGLLVLGGD
+216 GGLLVLAGD
-225 RGLTELAS
+225 RPLDDLAG

-239 GTAVVLFGAVAA
+239 ATAVVVFGAVAA

-256 RMPLFLGAVAVGAA
+256 RLPLFLGAVGVGAA
-270 AGFGAL
+270 VGLGAVLSLAFGI
-276 LCLALGIDAAAAAA
+276 GAAASAA

-295 AFATVPMLP
+295 AFGALPALPML
-304 MTAYR
+304 AYR

-317 IPTGPDD
+317 IPTGPED
-324 LKTDTETV
+324 LKTDTESV
-332 DGRRVLR
+332 DGPSVLR
-339 QSERADEF
+339 DSERADGF

-360 GSQVVLAVD
+360 GGEVVLALD

-384 SLLRARPFIGRAQRT
+384 SLLRARPFLGRGQRT
-399 PVLVAGTA
+399 PVLLAGTV
-407 GLLLTA
+407 GLGLTA
-413 AAVFAAGSP
+413 LAVFAAGSTP
-422 AVRLGVVLGG
+422 VRLGLVLGG
-432 LLLTT
+432 LT
-437 VVSLIYGLTVA
+437 VVAVISLVYGLTVA
-448 GKRISPVWGRV
+448 GKRISPVWGRT

-473 LAVWVCGAYGWIVNL
+473 LAVWVCGMYGWIVNL